1 MKNAWHLLIIKCI
14 WLICKKITGKTPE
27 QSEFNVEGDG
37 EEVANKYNK
46 FLVSIITKLVDNL
59 QDTSFSCDI
68 DCYDRSMFLRPVDP
82 NEIVD
87 IANNTKNKH
96 NSDIDEQVL

>member
-1 MKNAWHLLIIKCI
+1 M
-14 WLICKKITGKTPE
+14 
-27 QSEFNVEGDG
+27 
-37 EEVANKYNK
+37 
-46 FLVSIITKLVDNL
+46 DNL